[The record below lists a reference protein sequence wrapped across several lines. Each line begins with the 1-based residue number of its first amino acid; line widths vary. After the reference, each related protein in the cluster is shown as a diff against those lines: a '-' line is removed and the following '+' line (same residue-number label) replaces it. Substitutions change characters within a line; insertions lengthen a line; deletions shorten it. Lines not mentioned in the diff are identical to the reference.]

1 MFYKPITILCLLCY
15 LLLNL
20 QAYATKDLVATST
33 TESQRAMDHQ
43 RGIDFNQNEDD
54 HSTYSQNFGNAVARY
69 YGYALSS
76 YGSGYGSAKINNPSS
91 INQNYY
97 ASNNKEFSRLDKQKG
112 ANRINLFDPYEPT
125 FEGGHD
131 FTADYS
137 MHLNADFSGAI
148 REFLTGYRELY
159 IGGHGDGNKV
169 GTRRGVAYTPEEL
182 YEKFIKNDSTW
193 KKGRVIAIHLAACSS
208 ANYAQ
213 EPSNLIYTKTGR
225 SVVVYGTKG
234 EYGYSPIFF
243 LPNIA
248 DEGMEKFKP
257 NIQGV
262 KNEK

>member
-1 MFYKPITILCLLCY
+1 MKFTRQLYFFTLVLLTAA
-15 LLLNL
+15 LI
-20 QAYATKDLVATST
+20 
-33 TESQRAMDHQ
+33 SQ
-43 RGIDFNQNEDD
+43 
-54 HSTYSQNFGNAVARY
+54 
-69 YGYALSS
+69 
-76 YGSGYGSAKINNPSS
+76 GSA
-91 INQNYY
+91 
-97 ASNNKEFSRLDKQKG
+97 
-112 ANRINLFDPYEPT
+112 T
-125 FEGGHD
+125 
-131 FTADYS
+131 
-137 MHLNADFSGAI
+137 
-148 REFLTGYRELY
+148 
-159 IGGHGDGNKV
+159 
-169 GTRRGVAYTPEEL
+169 YTPEEL

-213 EPSNLIYTKTGR
+213 ELSNLIYTKTGR